1 MVTTYLGGRRTR
13 MTRIE
18 RIRTDI
24 FPAGQLDFN
33 PYGGELARI
42 LFCFRKNVCRFNYI
56 NYYLILSHFSR
67 QTKKIR
73 VKYRVDDVKSV

>member
-33 PYGGELARI
+33 PYGGVLR
-42 LFCFRKNVCRFNYI
+42 VQFNYI
-56 NYYLILSHFSR
+56 NH
-67 QTKKIR
+67 
-73 VKYRVDDVKSV
+73 